1 MVADNHQAGLAF
13 LRKFPEERMRRLLL
27 ILPFASLVNPGHS
40 AHAQYYPYAPPGY
53 YAPGYYPPPSYYRPP
68 PPQYYS
74 PPPYQAPYH
83 YGAPPSY
90 SSANCGTPDQ
100 PKPCYR

>member
-1 MVADNHQAGLAF
+1 
-13 LRKFPEERMRRLLL
+13 MRRLLL
-27 ILPFASLVNPGHS
+27 ILPFASLGNPGHS

-68 PPQYYS
+68 PPQYYFS
-74 PPPYQAPYH
+74 AALP
-83 YGAPPSY
+83 GAELLWRAPSY

>member
-1 MVADNHQAGLAF
+1 
-13 LRKFPEERMRRLLL
+13 MRRLLL
-27 ILPFASLVNPGHS
+27 ILPFALVNPGNT

-53 YAPGYYPPPSYYRPP
+53 YAPGYYPPPNYYRPP
-68 PPQYYS
+68 PPQYYP
-74 PPPYQAPYH
+74 PPPYQAPNY
-83 YGAPPSY
+83 YSAPPSY